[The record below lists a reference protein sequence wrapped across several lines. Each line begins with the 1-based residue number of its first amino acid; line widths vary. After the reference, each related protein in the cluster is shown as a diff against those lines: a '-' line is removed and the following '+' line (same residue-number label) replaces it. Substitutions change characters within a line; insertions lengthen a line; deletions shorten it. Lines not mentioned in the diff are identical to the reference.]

1 MEIEDKNLDKEIRK
15 RALELNNSY
24 PLDLP
29 HRELLWESIQ
39 KRKRKGKIRTI
50 QIRWSI
56 AATVALFIIA
66 GLGVF
71 HTWTP
76 KSTPGN
82 QTDLSVLFSDIP
94 GGSQAYEYIH
104 QVCKTQSG
112 HCKSE
117 QFLSLQTEL
126 QQSSLQI
133 DEIEKQISLFGPDQ
147 RLINAKT
154 RVQKHQYRILKAIV
168 QII

>member
-1 MEIEDKNLDKEIRK
+1 MEIEDENLDKEIRK
-15 RALELNNSY
+15 RVLELNNSY
-24 PLDLP
+24 PPSLP
-29 HRELLWESIQ
+29 HQELLWGSIQ
-39 KRKRKGKIRTI
+39 EIKRKGKIQTI

-56 AATVALFIIA
+56 AAAVALFTIA

-76 KSTPGN
+76 KSRPVN
-82 QTDLSVLFSDIP
+82 QTELSILFSDIP
-94 GGSQAYEYIH
+94 GGRKAYDYIN
-104 QVCKTQSG
+104 QVCKTHSE

-117 QFLSLQTEL
+117 QFLALRNEL
-126 QQSSLQI
+126 EQSSLQL

-154 RVQKHQYRILKAIV
+154 RVQKHQYRIVKAIV

>member
-1 MEIEDKNLDKEIRK
+1 MEIENENLDKEIRK
-15 RALELNNSY
+15 RVLKLNDAY
-24 PLDLP
+24 PPDLP
-29 HRELLWESIQ
+29 HQELLWKSIRE
-39 KRKRKGKIRTI
+39 RKKKEKVRTI

-71 HTWTP
+71 QTWTS
-76 KSTPGN
+76 KSTTDN
-82 QTDLSVLFSDIP
+82 QTELSVLFSDIP
-94 GGSQAYEYIH
+94 GGTQAYKYIN

-112 HCKSE
+112 QCKSE

-126 QQSSLQI
+126 KQSSFQL
-133 DEIEKQISLFGPDQ
+133 DEIEKQIAFFGPDQ

-154 RVQKHQYRILKAIV
+154 RVQKHQYRIIKAIV
-168 QII
+168 KII